1 MQCNA
6 HTIANCFPYA
16 ISRILKENVIL
27 EESEAETE
35 MSSLA
40 YDVTTSGPP
49 TSGLVAASALPTSA
63 PTLLRDFD
71 PILDELKAESDS
83 GVCIFNMYLDWMILV
98 SICT

>member
-1 MQCNA
+1 M
-6 HTIANCFPYA
+6 TDLSILETPPT
-16 ISRILKENVIL
+16 ILKENVIL

-40 YDVTTSGPP
+40 YDVSTSGPP
-49 TSGLVAASALPTSA
+49 TSGLVAASALPPSA

-83 GVCIFNMYLDWMILV
+83 GVCIFNTV
-98 SICT
+98 SALF

>member
-1 MQCNA
+1 M
-6 HTIANCFPYA
+6 TDLSILETPPT
-16 ISRILKENVIL
+16 ILKENVIL

-40 YDVTTSGPP
+40 YDVSTSSPP

-83 GVCIFNMYLDWMILV
+83 EVCIFTTV
-98 SICT
+98 SVLF